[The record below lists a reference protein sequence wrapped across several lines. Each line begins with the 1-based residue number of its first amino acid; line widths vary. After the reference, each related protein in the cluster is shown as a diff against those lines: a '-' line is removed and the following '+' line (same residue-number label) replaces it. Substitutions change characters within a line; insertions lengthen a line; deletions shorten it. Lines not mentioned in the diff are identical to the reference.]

1 MNEEVQYACATLA
14 QAHRTLQERTEQLRK
29 LVVVAA
35 SGGVDE
41 AAATAIRETSK
52 GVDEGGVGATW
63 HAFLFFPELR
73 LALQLWRMCATQWP
87 WRRSWSCTRWM
98 FVGRA

>member
-29 LVVVAA
+29 LVVAA
-35 SGGVDE
+35 SGGGVDE

-52 GVDEGGVGATW
+52 RVDEGGVGATRG
-63 HAFLFFPELR
+63 AFLFFPETSR
-73 LALQLWRMCATQWP
+73 LQHWWTCGTQWP

-98 FVGRA
+98 FAVRA